1 MHTADRTGEAA
12 LHWHAYAKTGDE
24 VYSLPLPYG
33 SHLNGDLWLQMPR
46 DWIAATFDDE
56 DAAHQWLKEQLALYP
71 PENIAEQGYA
81 NATLYTRWQ
90 LTRERHQTVWADYRD
105 RHGREVVR
113 LLVPCPRPS
122 APGALRKTPP
132 ECPETRR
139 SVGPLP
145 G

>member
-56 DAAHQWLKEQLALYP
+56 DAADRLKEQLALYP

-90 LTRERHQTVWADYRD
+90 LTRERH
-105 RHGREVVR
+105 
-113 LLVPCPRPS
+113 
-122 APGALRKTPP
+122 
-132 ECPETRR
+132 
-139 SVGPLP
+139 
-145 G
+145 